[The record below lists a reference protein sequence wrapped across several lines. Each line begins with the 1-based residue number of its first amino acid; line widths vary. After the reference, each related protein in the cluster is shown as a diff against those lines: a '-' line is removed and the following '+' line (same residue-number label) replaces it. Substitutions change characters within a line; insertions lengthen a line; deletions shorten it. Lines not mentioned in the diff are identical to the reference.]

1 MITVEEIKGI
11 LNEKFINNY
20 QTITR
25 VSERTDNNS
34 KISMLES
41 NFEVF
46 NYDDGILKI
55 INNSKK
61 QGAMCAVDAID
72 IQKDTIYF
80 IEFKVFYCYSSF
92 AQS

>member
-61 QGAMCAVDAID
+61 
-72 IQKDTIYF
+72 
-80 IEFKVFYCYSSF
+80 
-92 AQS
+92 

>member
-55 INNSKK
+55 I
-61 QGAMCAVDAID
+61 
-72 IQKDTIYF
+72 KDF
-80 IEFKVFYCYSSF
+80 
-92 AQS
+92 